1 MEDFNSTTYGK
12 QGLDGVV
19 ECLWKFIKQDPQAEY
34 QLVVGTDSELITDKK
49 ADFVIAIVIHR
60 LHLGGVYFWHRIEK
74 DKIFSLRQRMY
85 EEAFMSMD
93 IAGKLM
99 TEIAKQKKEGKN
111 GIEPLDGKEN
121 NNGLHLEIHVDIG
134 TKGETREMINE
145 IVGMVRGSGY
155 SVKTKPEAYGASNVA
170 DRHT

>member
-1 MEDFNSTTYGK
+1 MDDFNSTTFGK
-12 QGLDGVV
+12 QDLAGVV
-19 ECLWKFIKQDPQAEY
+19 ACLWRFMNQDKAAEY
-34 QLVVGTDSELITDKK
+34 TLIVGTDSELITDKK

-60 LHLGGVYFWHRIEK
+60 KNRGGVYFWRRLEK

-93 IAGKLM
+93 MAAKLLEEIKKQQKE
-99 TEIAKQKKEGKN
+99 TEEL
-111 GIEPLDGKEN
+111 P
-121 NNGLHLEIHVDIG
+121 LEIHVDVG

-145 IVGMVRGSGY
+145 IVGMIRGSGY